1 LFLYGATLFAR
12 FNTIDRMPMYKILTL
27 NNISASGL
35 DHLPREHYEVAS
47 EIQHPDAILLRSFN
61 MHDMAVAPTVK
72 AIGRAGAGVNNIPVE
87 RMSQAGI
94 PVFNAPGANANAV
107 KELVIAG
114 MLMGA
119 RNLCQGWMFA
129 RNLEGDDAEIHRQV
143 EAGKKQFVG
152 FELPGKTLGVVGLGA
167 IGVQVAN
174 GALALG
180 MNVIGLD
187 PGITVQRAWEVSSQ
201 VRKAASIDEL
211 LMNSDFVTFHVPLV
225 DATRRMINEDRLKLV
240 RNNAV
245 ILNFSRNGVVDD
257 TAVVEAIN
265 AGKVYAYVCDFPS
278 NLLKNHPR
286 VIALPHLGAST
297 QQAEEN
303 CAVMV
308 VEQVRD
314 FLENGNIRNSVNF
327 PELFMPRNGAFRVG
341 IANEN
346 VPNMLGQISTCMA
359 DAGLNILDMLN
370 KSRGELAYT
379 LIDVDAP
386 LRPDCLE
393 RIAGIKGVLNVRAL

>member
-1 LFLYGATLFAR
+1 MF
-12 FNTIDRMPMYKILTL
+12 KILTL
-27 NNISASGL
+27 NNISPVGL
-35 DHLPREHYEVAS
+35 ERLSRESYEVAS
-47 EIQHPDAILLRSFN
+47 EIQHPDAILLRSYK
-61 MHDMAVAPTVK
+61 MHDMEMPATVK
-72 AIGRAGAGVNNIPVE
+72 AIGRAGSGVNNIPVE

-114 MLMGA
+114 MLIA
-119 RNLCQGWMFA
+119 SRNLCQAWDYSRG
-129 RNLEGDDAEIHRQV
+129 LEGEDAVISKAV

-180 MNVIGLD
+180 MNVIGFD
-187 PGITVQRAWEVSSQ
+187 PGITVKRAWEMSSD
-201 VRKAASIDEL
+201 VRQAASIEEL
-211 LMNSDFVTFHVPLV
+211 LAKVDYVTFHVPLV
-225 DATRRMINEDRLKLV
+225 DATRNIINADRLKLV
-240 RNNAV
+240 RDNVV
-245 ILNFSRNGVVDD
+245 ILNFSRNGVIDD
-257 TAVVEAIN
+257 EAVVDAID

-286 VIALPHLGAST
+286 VITLPHLGAST

-308 VEQVRD
+308 AEQVRD
-314 FLENGNIRNSVNF
+314 YLENGTVRNSVNF
-327 PELFMPRNGAFRVG
+327 PEMYMPRNGGFRLAIV
-341 IANEN
+341 NEN

-359 DAGLNILDMLN
+359 DAGLNIIDMLN
-370 KSRGELAYT
+370 KSRNELACT
-379 LIDVDAP
+379 LVDVDSEVTTA
-386 LRPDCLE
+386 CLDDISSIE
-393 RIAGIKGVLNVRAL
+393 GVLKVRAL